1 MYINLHPHLLYND
14 SKRKKK
20 GVHMYLHDIKLGWF
34 CIFPANRAKR
44 SIDYPGLAFGSA
56 MFGSDTLMK
65 FSIIKNELHN
75 IMRSHL
81 KRVDGEVVAMAQ
93 VRLFP
98 SFCLLPSTM
107 LWHRKTWERSGNDE
121 IPVKT
126 FPIKKRI
133 NTDLFIH
140 GEGKLYIQK

>member
-1 MYINLHPHLLYND
+1 MTVGSFDQKLRFTTLYSLSIPFLVLYFTGDSSASQALDVTCYSTLMYFISAFNSAASVHLSGFLIFII
-14 SKRKKK
+14 
-20 GVHMYLHDIKLGWF
+20 LTF
-34 CIFPANRAKR
+34 CPANRAKR

-93 VRLFP
+93 VFQ
-98 SFCLLPSTM
+98 
-107 LWHRKTWERSGNDE
+107 E
-121 IPVKT
+121 I
-126 FPIKKRI
+126 
-133 NTDLFIH
+133 
-140 GEGKLYIQK
+140 